1 MGQDGILGISWGEA
15 FMSAL
20 LPWSCQVLDQGQ
32 VLLDV

>member
-1 MGQDGILGISWGEA
+1 VPDITDEGEA

-20 LPWSCQVLDQGQ
+20 MPWSCQVLDQGQ